1 MKVRSNNKGFTLV
14 ELLVVMAIIAIL
26 ASIVV
31 PNVINYLKRAKA
43 TRARAD
49 IAGIEAGLVKML
61 TDSGRTNL
69 GQLLDSTYVPGEKS
83 IPTAIGVL
91 PGQTLTPAGFRAA
104 VEIYSNIFYALL
116 RDGRGAGT
124 LTDPVPGAIDGAQYR
139 ELINPNIVRKL
150 STSYIAI
157 GFDPWGSLFNIYPGP
172 WPANNGPTP
181 FRKYDSESASNSKG
195 ERLPGR
201 GDSVDALTCGD
212 DGEQSPDLF
221 FDQDAQQ
228 QLIIGY
234 PAPRDKVAFI
244 WSNGENLFSGQAIYN
259 PPAIPGDLSTQ
270 YDPNNSQNYYD
281 LTNNQD
287 GLQLGGGDDV
297 NNWDNGQ
304 SWGRFY

>member
-49 IAGIEAGLVKML
+49 IAGIESGLVKML

-83 IPTAIGVL
+83 VPTAIGVL
-91 PGQTLTPAGFRAA
+91 PGQSLTPAGFQAA
-104 VEIYSNIFYALL
+104 QQIYANIFYALL

-124 LTDPVPGAIDGAQYR
+124 LQEPVPGAVDGSTYA
-139 ELINPNIVRKL
+139 ELLNSNIVRKL
-150 STSYIAI
+150 STSYIEI

-181 FRKYDSESASNSKG
+181 FRKYSAESASNSKG

-201 GDSVDALTCGD
+201 GDSTDGLTCGD
-212 DGEQSPDLF
+212 TDAEVNTTLF
-221 FDQDAQQ
+221 FDQDAQEN
-228 QLIIGY
+228 LVIGY

-244 WSNGENLFSGQAIYN
+244 WSNGENLFSGQGIYN
-259 PPAIPGDLSTQ
+259 PAG
-270 YDPNNSQNYYD
+270 YDPDNSQNYYD

>member
-49 IAGIEAGLVKML
+49 IAGIESGLVKML

-69 GQLLDSTYVPGEKS
+69 GQLLDSTYVQGEKS

-91 PGQTLTPAGFRAA
+91 PGNPLTPAGYQAA
-104 VEIYSNIFYALL
+104 MQIYSNIFYALL

-124 LTDPVPGAIDGAQYR
+124 LQDPVPGAVDGATYQ
-139 ELINPNIVRKL
+139 ELVNPNIVRKL

-181 FRKYDSESASNSKG
+181 FRKYATESSSNSKG
-195 ERLPGR
+195 ESLPGR
-201 GDSVDALTCGD
+201 GDSVDGLTCGD
-212 DGEQSPDLF
+212 TDDEVNSGLF
-221 FDQDAQQ
+221 FDQDAQEN
-228 QLIIGY
+228 LVIGY
-234 PAPRDKVAFI
+234 PAPRDKVAYV

-259 PPAIPGDLSTQ
+259 PAG
-270 YDPNNSQNYYD
+270 YDANNSQNFYD